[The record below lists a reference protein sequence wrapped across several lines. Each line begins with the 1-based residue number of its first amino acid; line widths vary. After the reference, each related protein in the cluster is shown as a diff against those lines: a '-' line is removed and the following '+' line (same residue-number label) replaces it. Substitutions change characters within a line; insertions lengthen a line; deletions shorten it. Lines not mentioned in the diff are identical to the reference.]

1 MTPAT
6 PPETGATPSD
16 ASRGSRRLRLGLAAV
31 VVIAGS
37 VLLGMNLRTPEAHAN
52 SYPPAPAA
60 APAPPLPAIHEVD
73 SYADLVS
80 RVSPS
85 VVTVRTERVVRS
97 SGHEFVFPDDPFL
110 RQFFGQNFHSVPPE
124 AQREGALGS
133 GVIVSPDGYILT
145 NHHVV
150 KGAQQIEVDLA
161 DRRTFK
167 AKLVGSDAP
176 SDLAVLKID
185 AKGLPALPFG
195 DSNHTRVGDVVLAFG
210 NPLGVGQTV
219 TMGIISAKGRTTDLG
234 DGSFEDFL
242 QTDAPIN
249 QGNSGGALVNLR
261 GQLVGINSQIIT
273 PSGGSVGIGFAI
285 PSAMAENVMQQLI
298 RSGHVERG
306 RLGVVVQTVTS
317 DLAKS
322 LGMKKIEGA
331 LVSQVTPG
339 SAAAKAG
346 LERGDVIVRLNG
358 TVVEDSNDLR
368 NRVSSTPPGTEV
380 NLTVL
385 RGEHERILS
394 AKLDEL
400 QPKTTAENV
409 GGGENEGGRLGL
421 SVRPLSPDEAHQ
433 LGLERDEGLVV
444 AEVDPSGPAADSG
457 FQPGDVI
464 EQVNGQPI
472 SSASAL
478 REAVKASGDRPAL
491 VLVARKGDTFFLT
504 LQGRG

>member
-6 PPETGATPSD
+6 PPD
-16 ASRGSRRLRLGLAAV
+16 AGRGRRRLRLGLAVAV
-31 VVIAGS
+31 AIAVS
-37 VLLGMNLRTPEAHAN
+37 FLLGMNLRTPEARAN
-52 SYPPAPAA
+52 TLPPAPAV
-60 APAPPLPAIHEVD
+60 APAPPLAPIHEVD

-85 VVTVRTERVVRS
+85 VVTVRTERDVRPAS
-97 SGHEFVFPDDPFL
+97 QQFVFPDDPFL
-110 RQFFGQNFHSVPPE
+110 RQFFGQNFHSTPMPP
-124 AQREGALGS
+124 QREGALGS

-150 KGAQQIEVDLA
+150 KGAQRIEVDLA

-185 AKGLPALPFG
+185 AQGLPALPFG

-285 PSAMAENVMQQLI
+285 PSSMADNVMQQLI
-298 RSGHVERG
+298 RNGHVERG
-306 RLGVVVQTVTS
+306 RLGVAVQTVTS
-317 DLAKS
+317 DVAKS
-322 LGMKKIEGA
+322 LGMKKVEGA
-331 LVSQVTPG
+331 LVSSVTPG
-339 SAAAKAG
+339 SAAQKAG

-358 TVVEDSNDLR
+358 TEVEDSNALR
-368 NRVSSTPPGTEV
+368 NRISSTRPGSEV
-380 NLTVL
+380 SLTVL
-385 RGEHERILS
+385 RGGHERTLS
-394 AKLDEL
+394 ATLDEL
-400 QPKTTAENV
+400 APKTTAENV
-409 GGGENEGGRLGL
+409 GGGESQGGRLGL
-421 SVRPLSPDEAHQ
+421 SVRPLSPEEAHQ
-433 LGLERDEGLVV
+433 LDLHRGEGLVV
-444 AEVDPSGPAADSG
+444 AQVDPDGPAADAG

-464 EQVNGQPI
+464 EQVNGQPVT
-472 SSASAL
+472 SASSL
-478 REAVKASGDRPAL
+478 REAVEAAGDRPAL
-491 VLVARKGDTFFLT
+491 VLISRKGNNFFLT
-504 LQGRG
+504 MQGRG